1 LSFFEYNAPN
11 YTVIINIEEFK
22 TQSNMVNFNK
32 SEYPI
37 EITPPQK
44 IELPNFREL
53 WEYKDLVL
61 FLVMRDLKTRFQQT
75 FIGVFWIAL
84 QPIIQM
90 LIFYM
95 ILGILVRMPTGDI
108 PYPIFFLS
116 GFVVWQLFSQIVN
129 SSAFSLVANIGIITK
144 TYFPRLSLP
153 IASTISSFVDFVV
166 SVALLFIVMLLN
178 GYPVTNRII
187 LLPVLLI
194 ITMAFSSGVGLLFGA
209 LMVTFRD
216 MKNLLNFLL
225 MVWMYATPIIYP
237 ISLVPDQYKL
247 ILRLNP
253 LTSLVEIYRW
263 MFLGTEGLPPVFQL
277 LLSALVAILLWFLGA
292 IAFKNMENK
301 IADVM

>member
-1 LSFFEYNAPN
+1 MRVSL
-11 YTVIINIEEFK
+11 T
-22 TQSNMVNFNK
+22 K

-37 EITPPQK
+37 EITPAKK

-53 WEYKDLVL
+53 WDYKDLVL
-61 FLVMRDLKTRFQQT
+61 FLVMRDLKSRFQQT
-75 FIGVFWIAL
+75 VIGIFWIAL

-90 LIFYM
+90 LIFYV
-95 ILGILVRMPTGDI
+95 ILGLLVRVPTGDI

-144 TYFPRLSLP
+144 TYFPRLALP
-153 IASTISSFVDFVV
+153 IATTISSFVDFAV
-166 SVALLFIVMLLN
+166 SLILLFIVMIPN
-178 GYPVTNRII
+178 GYPITNRIL

-216 MKNLLNFLL
+216 MKNLLSFIL
-225 MVWMYATPIIYP
+225 MIWMYVTPILYP
-237 ISLVPDQYKL
+237 ITLVPENYK
-247 ILRLNP
+247 IFLRLNP
-253 LTSLVEIYRW
+253 LTSLVEVYRW
-263 MFLGTEGLPPVFQL
+263 MFLGIGILPPPFQL
-277 LLSALVAILLWFLGA
+277 LLSTIVAIVLWFLGA